1 MHTTSTIN
9 QKTCKTCGLCGE
21 VCPNRIMKK
30 DTSKGMIF
38 RADRIQLCFKCGQ
51 CMAVCP
57 TKSISISGLSYSKDF
72 GDLPRAVSHEDALA
86 DLMATRRA
94 VRTFRKKPVPRALLE
109 KVAKAIAHAPPSF
122 PPIKTEIVVVQD
134 PKVMRQALPHVLEVF
149 DFLVNSI
156 DNPELRPLIR
166 ARAGEEKFKTVVNHV
181 VPLMKIRLPDLK
193 AGVEDTI
200 TRNAPAMI
208 VFHADREA
216 ENHKEDIY
224 IALAFG
230 LLAAHSLGLGACA
243 IDLIPPAIERNQELR
258 RMFSIP
264 DGNEVVASMILGFP
278 KYRYRRAI
286 RRDLKSTEWI

>member
-1 MHTTSTIN
+1 MDSAIAIN
-9 QKTCKTCGLCGE
+9 SETCKTCGLCGK

-30 DTSKGMIF
+30 DASKVMVL

-51 CMAVCP
+51 CMAICP
-57 TKSISISGLSYSKDF
+57 TQSISIEGLSYAKDF
-72 GDLPRAVSHEDALA
+72 GELPHAASYEDALA

-109 KVAKAIAHAPPSF
+109 KVAKAIAYAPPSF
-122 PPIKTEIVVVQD
+122 PPIKTEIVVVKD
-134 PKVMRQALPHVLEVF
+134 PEVIRQALPHMIGVY

-156 DNPELRPLIR
+156 DDPGLRPLIR
-166 ARAGEEKFKTVVNHV
+166 ASAGEEKFRTVVNHV

-208 VFHADREA
+208 VFHADKEA

-243 IDLIPPAIERNQELR
+243 IDLIPPAIERSQELR

-278 KYRYRRAI
+278 KHRYQRTI
-286 RRDLKSTEWI
+286 RRELKSVEWI